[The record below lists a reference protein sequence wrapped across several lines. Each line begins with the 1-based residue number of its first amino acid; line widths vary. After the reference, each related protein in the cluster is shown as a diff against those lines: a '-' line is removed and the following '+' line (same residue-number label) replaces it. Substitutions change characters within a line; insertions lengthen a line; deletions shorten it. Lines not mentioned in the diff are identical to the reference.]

1 MIEPAGPDPLLQG
14 FAPGAPMG
22 RRAGEPVAI
31 ERFLGVAAALARR
44 LPQGGHCINACE
56 DRLNFLAG
64 FAAALM
70 TRSITLL
77 PQSRAP
83 QVLRELG
90 RSYSGAYRLA
100 DFSDRGDDGRD
111 DSGDLGPHVEV
122 GAWQERYE
130 PMATP
135 AFPRDQTAVILF
147 TSGTTGTP
155 RPHSKTWGSLVAGA
169 RALQARVPNV
179 VGASIVGAV
188 PPQHMWG
195 LESTV
200 MLPLQSGCAV
210 DSSCPLL
217 PAEIAS
223 ALGGIRGPRWL
234 VATPAHL
241 RACALSGQPLP
252 ALAGVLCSTA
262 PLPEETAQRI
272 EELGGAP
279 VFEIYGSTET
289 GAIATRRTAR
299 TQVFEAVAGIDISVA
314 GDQAVAQGGH
324 LQSPVDLNDVLLAKG
339 GAQFVVQG
347 RAADLV
353 KIGGKRSSL
362 GALTAE
368 LNRVSGVLDGVFWLP
383 DPAPGECGASGES
396 RLTAFAVAPGIDK
409 AAIVAHLRDR
419 IDPVFLPRPLML
431 VESLPRNAAGKL
443 SRDDLKAL
451 AASVQ
456 DRDAAIRSTIRAQ
469 EWQSVPASHP
479 ALAGHFPGNPV
490 VPGAWLLALVERAV
504 RQQFGDGLRVLGMPE
519 ASFRSPL
526 RPEDRF
532 RIVLDRIAQD
542 RVVFRIEGEA
552 ALVADGT
559 LLMRGSP

>member
-1 MIEPAGPDPLLQG
+1 MIEPVGLDPLLQG

-22 RRAGEPVAI
+22 WRDGQSVPI

-70 TRSITLL
+70 TRSVTLL

-83 QVLRELG
+83 NVLRDLG
-90 RSYSGAYRLA
+90 RSHAGAYRLA
-100 DFSDRGDDGRD
+100 D
-111 DSGDLGPHVEV
+111 VEV
-122 GAWQERYE
+122 GPWQERYE
-130 PMATP
+130 PIDAP
-135 AFPRDQTAVILF
+135 AFPRDQIAVILF

-155 RPHSKTWGSLVAGA
+155 RPHAKTWGSLVAGA
-169 RALQARVPNV
+169 RALQARVPDV

-195 LESTV
+195 LETTV

-217 PAEIAS
+217 PAEIAA
-223 ALGGIRGPRWL
+223 ALAGIQGPRWL

-262 PLPEETAQRI
+262 PLPEETAQRV
-272 EELGGAP
+272 EEIGGAP

-299 TQVFEAVAGIDISVA
+299 TQVFEAVAGIEISVA

-324 LQSPVDLNDVLLAKG
+324 LHSPVDLNDVLLAKG

-368 LNRVSGVLDGVFWLP
+368 LNRVPGVLDGVFWLP
-383 DPAPGECGASGES
+383 DPAPGES

-451 AASVQ
+451 AA
-456 DRDAAIRSTIRAQ
+456 Q

-504 RQQFGDGLRVLGMPE
+504 RQQFGDGLHLLGMPE

-542 RVVFRIEGEA
+542 RVGFRIEGEA

-559 LLMRGSP
+559 LLMRSSP

>member
-1 MIEPAGPDPLLQG
+1 MIEPAGLDPLLQG

-22 RRAGEPVAI
+22 WRDGQSVPI

-70 TRSITLL
+70 TRSVTLL
-77 PQSRAP
+77 PPSRAP
-83 QVLRELG
+83 KVLRELG
-90 RSYSGAYRLA
+90 AGYAGAYTLT
-100 DFSDRGDDGRD
+100 D
-111 DSGDLGPHVEV
+111 VEV
-122 GAWQERYE
+122 GVWNKRYE
-130 PMATP
+130 PMDKP
-135 AFPRDQTAVILF
+135 SFPRDQIAVILF

-155 RPHSKTWGSLVAGA
+155 RPHAKTWGSLVAGA

-179 VGASIVGAV
+179 VGASIIGAV
-188 PPQHMWG
+188 PAQHMWG
-195 LESTV
+195 LETTV
-200 MLPLQSGCAV
+200 MLPLQSGCGV
-210 DSSCPLL
+210 DSACPLL

-223 ALGGIRGPRWL
+223 ALAGISGPRWL

-262 PLPEETAQRI
+262 PLPEETAQRV

-289 GAIATRRTAR
+289 GAIATRRTAQ
-299 TQVFEAVAGIDISVA
+299 TQVFEALAGIDIAIA
-314 GDQAVAQGGH
+314 GDLAVAQGGH
-324 LQSPVDLNDVLLAKG
+324 LQSPVDLNDVLLARG

-368 LNRVSGVLDGVFWLP
+368 LNRVPGVLDGVFWLP
-383 DPAPGECGASGES
+383 DTAAGES
-396 RLTAFAVAPGIDK
+396 AESGQSRLSAFAVAPGIDK

-431 VESLPRNAAGKL
+431 VASLPRNAAGKL

-451 AASVQ
+451 AASAQ
-456 DRDAAIRSTIRAQ
+456 DRDAAIRSTLRAQ
-469 EWQSVPASHP
+469 QWQSVPASHP

-504 RQQFGDGLRVLGMPE
+504 RQQFGDDLHLLGMPE

-532 RIVLDRIAQD
+532 RIVLDRIAPD
-542 RVVFRIEGEA
+542 RVAFRIEGEA

-559 LLMRGSP
+559 LVTRGSP

>member
-1 MIEPAGPDPLLQG
+1 MIEAAGTDPLLQG

-70 TRSITLL
+70 TRSVTLL

-83 QVLRELG
+83 NVLRELG

-100 DFSDRGDDGRD
+100 DFSDRGEDSRD
-111 DSGDLGPHVEV
+111 HVPHVEV
-122 GAWQERYE
+122 GPWQERYE
-130 PMATP
+130 PVDTP
-135 AFPRDQTAVILF
+135 AFPRDQIAVILF

-155 RPHSKTWGSLVAGA
+155 RPHAKTWGSLVAGA
-169 RALQARVPNV
+169 RALQARVPNIA
-179 VGASIVGAV
+179 GASIVGAV

-195 LESTV
+195 LETTV

-223 ALGGIRGPRWL
+223 ALGAIQGPRWL

-262 PLPEETAQRI
+262 PLPEETARRV

-289 GAIATRRTAR
+289 GAIATRRTAQ

-324 LQSPVDLNDVLLAKG
+324 LQSRIALNDVLLAKG
-339 GAQFVVQG
+339 GAEFVVQG

-368 LNRVSGVLDGVFWLP
+368 LNRVPGVLDGVFWLP
-383 DPAPGECGASGES
+383 DPAPGEDGES

-451 AASVQ
+451 AAS
-456 DRDAAIRSTIRAQ
+456 AQ
-469 EWQSVPASHP
+469 GWQSVPASHP

-490 VPGAWLLALVERAV
+490 VPGAWLLALVERAA
-504 RQQFGDGLRVLGMPE
+504 RRQFGDGLHILGMPE

-532 RIVLDRIAQD
+532 RIVLDRVAPD